1 MEEIFGPGGLI
12 AKYHPSY
19 EYRPGQVEMAEA
31 VLDVMREG
39 GCLLTEAGTGTGK
52 TLAYLV
58 PALALRKRVIV
69 STATKNLQEQL
80 YNKDIPFLES
90 MLGRKLRVAYLKGRS
105 NYLCLYRLKK
115 SENAPF
121 LRGLDDIDRFDAIR
135 RWAARSE
142 TGDRAELVDL
152 PEDLSF
158 WGDIDA
164 HSDICIGQKCPEFDP
179 CFITRSRQRAQEA
192 DIVIVNHHLFFADL
206 ALRNNDY
213 GSVLPD
219 YAAVIFDEAHEIED
233 IAAEYFGAEVSN
245 YRIGALVQ
253 DLQKLMIT
261 DRESADELMRIATR
275 LSSRAERFWGS
286 FYGTG
291 EGRYML
297 SPDLFVR
304 SNSNGRGE
312 ATPAGENY
320 IALDNNLE
328 RLIATL
334 LNVKD
339 APPELDL
346 IVRRTESLRFELE
359 FIINGS
365 EQPFVYWYERRGRGI
380 FLQAT
385 PIDVSAIL
393 SERLFSQTEAVIL
406 TSATLTTAGSFDFIR
421 KRLGIETARELRI
434 ESHFDFSTQSLLYL
448 PPDMPDPRSPLYTNA
463 AAEEIVKI
471 LELTEGRAFV
481 LFTSV
486 HQMHE
491 VYDLVRREIPFPTLI
506 QGQGSKAGILERFR
520 STPGAVLFAVASF
533 WQGVD
538 VQGEALSCVIIDKL
552 PFSVPTDPVVSAR
565 HSYIDSQGGNSFIDY
580 SVPQAIITLKQ
591 GLGRL
596 IRSREDYGV
605 FSILDP
611 RLRKKSYGRIFLES
625 LPPCPVTTRREDIA
639 LMFQQR
645 E

>member
-1 MEEIFGPGGLI
+1 
-12 AKYHPSY
+12 
-19 EYRPGQVEMAEA
+19 
-31 VLDVMREG
+31 
-39 GCLLTEAGTGTGK
+39 
-52 TLAYLV
+52 
-58 PALALRKRVIV
+58 
-69 STATKNLQEQL
+69 
-80 YNKDIPFLES
+80 
-90 MLGRKLRVAYLKGRS
+90 
-105 NYLCLYRLKK
+105 
-115 SENAPF
+115 
-121 LRGLDDIDRFDAIR
+121 
-135 RWAARSE
+135 
-142 TGDRAELVDL
+142 
-152 PEDLSF
+152 
-158 WGDIDA
+158 
-164 HSDICIGQKCPEFDP
+164 
-179 CFITRSRQRAQEA
+179 
-192 DIVIVNHHLFFADL
+192 
-206 ALRNNDY
+206 
-213 GSVLPD
+213 
-219 YAAVIFDEAHEIED
+219 
-233 IAAEYFGAEVSN
+233 
-245 YRIGALVQ
+245 
-253 DLQKLMIT
+253 
-261 DRESADELMRIATR
+261 
-275 LSSRAERFWGS
+275 
-286 FYGTG
+286 
-291 EGRYML
+291 ML
-297 SPDLFVR
+297 SPDLFVK
-304 SNSNGRGE
+304 SNNEGRGE

-380 FLQAT
+380 YLQAT

-486 HQMHE
+486 HQMNE
-491 VYDLVRREIPFPTLI
+491 VYELVRREIPFPTFI

-565 HSYIDSQGGNSFIDY
+565 HNYIDSQGGNSFIDY

-639 LMFQQR
+639 LMFQRR